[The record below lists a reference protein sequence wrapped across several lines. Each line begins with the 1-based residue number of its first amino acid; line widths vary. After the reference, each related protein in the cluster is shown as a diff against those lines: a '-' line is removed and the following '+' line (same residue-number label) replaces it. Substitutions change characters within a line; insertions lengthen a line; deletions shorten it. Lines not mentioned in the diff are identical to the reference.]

1 MEPRQCS
8 SPACEGNFFAKCS
21 CNLRMK
27 YCGNCFRNHEEIHK
41 RSNTRYCKLTKEN
54 DTIET
59 SYLIAIH
66 HDKFV
71 DKIIDTISQYSNKAT
86 EIQQICNKMNLELRK
101 NAEFTKR
108 CIEYKKEENFHQER
122 NEDVRRVC
130 NYNIYQIQEYFEGE
144 MAKLSLLLENNVI
157 IPGLNN
163 QKDINSSKKE
173 VEELKKE
180 VNYINEIAK
189 GLEDENKLLKS
200 SLRTKDNE
208 IATY

>member
-1 MEPRQCS
+1 
-8 SPACEGNFFAKCS
+8 
-21 CNLRMK
+21 MK
-27 YCGNCFRNHEEIHK
+27 RIYDIPIKDETSVQRYIARK
-41 RSNTRYCKLTKEN
+41 VKSRSNSSNSQPYIKPTMITEEKL
-54 DTIET
+54 
-59 SYLIAIH
+59 
-66 HDKFV
+66 
-71 DKIIDTISQYSNKAT
+71 
-86 EIQQICNKMNLELRK
+86 
-101 NAEFTKR
+101 
-108 CIEYKKEENFHQER
+108 EYKKEENFHQER